1 MKRYIILALVLVFI
15 ISSFSIGNLVVAK
28 DSKDTYVKIML
39 KNQSNVKQ
47 VKLDSSTGFSIYE
60 IDNNGKVS
68 KKQELTG
75 KSIIVKLEGNGS
87 ISLYD
92 NNDKKLMTLKTNQ
105 LITSNGNGEKLI
117 KVEDKEYRD
126 YITFAKNGDKL
137 ITINYIELEHY
148 LYGVVAREVP
158 ASFHIEARKAQ
169 AVAARTYAI
178 RNINYN
184 RHKDVGADLCD
195 DTHCQVYGG
204 KAAENDKINEAIDA
218 TKGLIITYNGK
229 PIDAVYH
236 SNSGGHTDNAHE
248 IWGGSKTDY
257 LVAVKD
263 DYSINQTGYSWE
275 KTFSAEHIG
284 SKLKAEGHDVGN
296 VIDIQ
301 VVSRTEGGRAKQV
314 KIIGSKGEKTI
325 TGEQFRK
332 ALGYTEIR
340 STLFTITKNGQ
351 NNNKTDVYVIGKDGS
366 SRNANLNDTYVI
378 DKSGK
383 ISKIEDNVNVITKDG
398 IINLNDNVTP
408 KNLSFTFQGKGYG
421 HGIGMSQYGANA
433 MAKNGIKYENILKF
447 YYKGV
452 KIEPYEAK

>member
-158 ASFHIEARKAQ
+158 ASFHIEAQKAQ

-204 KAAENDKINEAIDA
+204 KAAENDKIYEAIDA

-284 SKLKAEGHDVGN
+284 SKLKAEGHDVGS